1 MMDSFVQ
8 RRATTISHHS
18 DAAQSRPTQS
28 HSEPSAKRLKREIS
42 DTDEDSD
49 EVISDGKSAQG
60 VPTIQREDTIASAF
74 EDALSDHETQS
85 NRPTA
90 IESSLPEVK
99 SDKEAVEEYE
109 TFRASQGD
117 KPSDVV
123 SRFVKREWVKGKSS
137 LYVDAFNLALGTV
150 LDDESHLFDE
160 KERTLFEFWENLS
173 YEAQYL

>member
-1 MMDSFVQ
+1 MDAFVQ

-18 DAAQSRPTQS
+18 DAAISGPAQSP
-28 HSEPSAKRLKREIS
+28 SEPSAKRLKREIS
-42 DTDEDSD
+42 DSDEDSD
-49 EVISDGKSAQG
+49 EDLSDGKSTKC
-60 VPTIQREDTIASAF
+60 VPTIRREATVASAF
-74 EDALSDHETQS
+74 EDAQSDHEPQT

-90 IESSLPEVK
+90 IESSLPEVI

-117 KPSDVV
+117 KPSDVA

-160 KERTLFEFWENLS
+160 KERTLFEFWESLS